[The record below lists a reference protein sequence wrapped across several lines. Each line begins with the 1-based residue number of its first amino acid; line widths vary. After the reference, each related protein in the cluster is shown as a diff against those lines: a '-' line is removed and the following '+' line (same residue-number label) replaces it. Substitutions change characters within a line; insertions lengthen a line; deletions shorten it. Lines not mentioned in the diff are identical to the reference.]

1 MGGWMKRHRLR
12 NASAR
17 RRVTAWPA
25 PDFLPR
31 TQRRPWL
38 AWLLLAVG
46 SLAFALAC
54 TEWWQTLRAVDE
66 AQQRLARWQ
75 QELRPARAVATRVGT
90 AAPTANGAAAA
101 QNLSRRLEHPWQTL
115 FQATETEASPGVRW
129 LRLEHDAERGAVR
142 LEGVANDLAALLRC
156 LDTLG
161 AAAGWHDVL
170 LLRVDA
176 GAAGPSAAPGPL
188 HFELRAR
195 HGGADAV
202 AGAPP

>member
-1 MGGWMKRHRLR
+1 M
-12 NASAR
+12 
-17 RRVTAWPA
+17 AWPA

-38 AWLLLAVG
+38 AWSLLAVG
-46 SLAFALAC
+46 SLALALAG

-90 AAPTANGAAAA
+90 APPTADGAAAA
-101 QNLSRRLEHPWQTL
+101 QNLSRRLHHPWQTL

-142 LEGVANDLAALLRC
+142 LEGVANDLQALLRR
-156 LDTLG
+156 LDTLS

-188 HFELRAR
+188 RFELRAR
-195 HGGADAV
+195 HGGVDAF
-202 AGAPP
+202 AGARP